1 MEFSFDRGQ
10 KSPKSSTNTT
20 QTASDPYA
28 DARSQ
33 HLKNAA
39 SGNASQFQGASSA
52 TSSGDSAEDRLK
64 KAIERNR
71 AKQEMRAQQEVKSQP
86 QPQPQASGWTP
97 GQVFNKPEV
106 RPQSEP
112 APKPGPTPTQAQA
125 SGWTPGQ
132 VFNKPEAKPQSQP
145 APKPGPTPTQAQAGG
160 WTPGQVFNKPD
171 GQSTGAQFANQSQ
184 PGLFHQEEPR
194 QEAPPKRPEVV
205 RPEILNRE
213 GQKPLSER
221 LAEAQKE
228 NFNRASSSVG
238 TGARVNTR
246 STSANHENVQADI
259 LEKKIPTSRAVVAR
273 ERRVTV
279 EEEFT
284 TPVKKAPKKI
294 TTPTYATKKNG
305 VINPK
310 WQNYLVKGC
319 WAFCALMLV
328 RLFLSQGGV
337 MDYYDQSRVLGEKKL
352 ELEQIRSENMALT
365 KEISRMLNDVGYQK
379 KIVRDNLG
387 FIAQDEF
394 LILFPK
400 E

>member
-1 MEFSFDRGQ
+1 MFALEFSFDRGQ
-10 KSPKSSTNTT
+10 KSPKSTTTT
-20 QTASDPYA
+20 QTSSDPYA

-33 HLKNAA
+33 HLKNAGPA
-39 SGNASQFQGASSA
+39 PAPSA
-52 TSSGDSAEDRLK
+52 GDSAEDRLK

-71 AKQEMRAQQEVKSQP
+71 AKQEMRANQEVK
-86 QPQPQASGWTP
+86 
-97 GQVFNKPEV
+97 
-106 RPQSEP
+106 
-112 APKPGPTPTQAQA
+112 AQA
-125 SGWTPGQ
+125 NGWTPGQ
-132 VFNKPEAKPQSQP
+132 VFNKPEAKAAPQPGPQPQSRPQ
-145 APKPGPTPTQAQAGG
+145 PTPTPNQAQAGG
-160 WTPGQVFNKPD
+160 WSPGQVFNKPPEAKPAP
-171 GQSTGAQFANQSQ
+171 SQSQ
-184 PGLFHQEEPR
+184 PGLFQQEEPVR
-194 QEAPPKRPEVV
+194 EAPPRRPEVV
-205 RPEILNRE
+205 RPEVLNRE
-213 GQKPLSER
+213 AQKPLSER

-228 NFNRASSSVG
+228 SFTRANSGVTSG
-238 TGARVNTR
+238 TTAGARVNTR
-246 STSANHENVQADI
+246 ATSTNTEAPQVDI

-273 ERRVTV
+273 DRRVTV

-284 TPVKKAPKKI
+284 TPVKKVPKKI
-294 TTPTYATKKNG
+294 TTPAYATKKNG
-305 VINPK
+305 SLDPK

-319 WAFCALMLV
+319 WAFCAFMLV
-328 RLFLSQGGV
+328 RLFFSQGGI